1 MSEEAAAFLRAR
13 RSPLELVIF
22 DCDGVLIDSE
32 YLCNRVVADI
42 LTEAGWPMTAD
53 ECERLF
59 IGMSFYTM
67 QPIIESRLGR
77 PLGATWVDA
86 VVAVVTEV
94 MAREV
99 EPMDGGREALD
110 AMTHLA
116 LRWRVASNSSHVEM
130 AAKFGR
136 CGWSDLVA
144 GRLHSAVDVIAKG
157 GAGKPA
163 PDVFLA
169 AAAAENVSPA
179 HCIVIEDS
187 VHGATA
193 ARAAGMDCL
202 GLVPRGD
209 GAALRA
215 AGAVPFRS
223 MHDLPGLLR
232 AAPRPPGVLAGD
244 QDQRSPANDRGT
256 PGA

>member
-13 RSPLELVIF
+13 RRPLELVIF

-32 YLCNRVVADI
+32 GLCNRVVAEI
-42 LTEAGWPMTAD
+42 LTAEGWPMTSE
-53 ECERLF
+53 ECEHHF
-59 IGMSFYTM
+59 IGMSFYAM
-67 QPIIESRLGR
+67 RPMIEARLGR
-77 PLGATWVDA
+77 SLGTGWVDR
-86 VVAVVTEV
+86 VVADVTAV

-99 EPMDGGREALD
+99 EPMRGAREALETVT
-110 AMTHLA
+110 AMTLP
-116 LRWRVASNSSHVEM
+116 WRIASNSSHREM
-130 AAKFGR
+130 DAKFGR
-136 CGWSDLVA
+136 AGWREMVA
-144 GRLHSAVDVIAKG
+144 GRLHSSEDVIARG

-169 AAAAENVSPA
+169 AAAAERAVPA

-187 VHGATA
+187 VHGVTA

-215 AGAVPFRS
+215 AGAIPFRS
-223 MHDLPGLLR
+223 MHDLPALLR
-232 AAPRPPGVLAGD
+232 LAAR
-244 QDQRSPANDRGT
+244 
-256 PGA
+256 